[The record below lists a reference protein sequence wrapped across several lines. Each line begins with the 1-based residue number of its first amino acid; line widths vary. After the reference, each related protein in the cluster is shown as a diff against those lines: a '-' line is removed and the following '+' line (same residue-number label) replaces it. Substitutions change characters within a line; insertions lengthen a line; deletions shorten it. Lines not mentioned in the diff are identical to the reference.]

1 MLETYA
7 VIAYIGRR
15 LLVSIPVVIL
25 ATIIVFALVTA
36 RGDPL
41 RDYRHKPGVSE
52 QTVHNLEH
60 QYHLDVSKPEQYL
73 LWLGDFVQGDW
84 GRSFK
89 TDQPVTEMVGD
100 AVWNSALLVVPAV
113 LLSIA
118 VAMLVGV
125 VSAVRRYST
134 FDHVATGFTYFGFSM
149 PDFFF
154 ALMLQLV
161 LVVVLQEQ
169 LGIHLFYVQGKYSV
183 GQEGDVGNL
192 IRHMVLPI
200 AALMLGTAAAWS
212 RYQRDSMIDVLHTD
226 YVRTARA
233 KGVPRRDVIRRHAL
247 RNALI
252 PFVTVVAID
261 AGVLLGGVVV
271 IEKIFSWPGMGLL
284 FFTALERSDYPVI
297 LAWMVVAALFVVI
310 ANLVA
315 DILYGAL
322 DPRIRVGAHRRH
334 RVRTRVAANEE
345 IP

>member
-1 MLETYA
+1 
-7 VIAYIGRR
+7 
-15 LLVSIPVVIL
+15 
-25 ATIIVFALVTA
+25 
-36 RGDPL
+36 
-41 RDYRHKPGVSE
+41 
-52 QTVHNLEH
+52 
-60 QYHLDVSKPEQYL
+60 
-73 LWLGDFVQGDW
+73 
-84 GRSFK
+84 
-89 TDQPVTEMVGD
+89 
-100 AVWNSALLVVPAV
+100 
-113 LLSIA
+113 
-118 VAMLVGV
+118 MLVGV

-322 DPRIRVGAHRRH
+322 DPRIRVGCSRAASGAHA
-334 RVRTRVAANEE
+334 VGRTRRFRE
-345 IP
+345 